1 MGARD
6 WLALAKPGD
15 YLVFVALAALTALSC
30 LHFWSSERPSLVV
43 VRAKGKT
50 VASLPLDRAAKL
62 EVRGPLGITHV
73 EVEPGR
79 ARVAADPGPRQYCVK
94 QGWLTRAG
102 AIAICAP
109 NEVSVALEG
118 GQSRY
123 DSMSY

>member
-6 WLALAKPGD
+6 WLVLAKPGD
-15 YLVFVALAALTALSC
+15 YLVFAALAALTALSI
-30 LHFWSSERPSLVV
+30 LHFWSSDRPSRVV
-43 VRAKGKT
+43 VRAHGKT

-62 EVRGPLGITHV
+62 EVRGPLGISYI
-73 EVEPGR
+73 EIEPGR

-109 NEVSVALEG
+109 NEVSVTLEG
-118 GQSRY
+118 RQSQY

>member
-15 YLVFVALAALTALSC
+15 YLVFVALATLTVLSC
-30 LHFWSSERPSLVV
+30 LHFWSSERPSRVV
-43 VRAKGKT
+43 VRAQGKT

-94 QGWLTRAG
+94 QGWLSRAG